1 MKENTREKS
10 MVKISGNSIFYKIK
24 NFFRNLF
31 NKNTINKVNIANEDT
46 IDTNRRNNESSFMKN
61 LRDIESEESK
71 ILKLQKA
78 YRKGDI
84 KEKDMTIEQI
94 SSLLNLYDRQIAN
107 LKKSNEIRKQKL
119 LKYRE
124 NTGDSY

>member
-1 MKENTREKS
+1 MKENTQEKS
-10 MVKISGNSIFYKIK
+10 MVKINENSIFYKIK

-31 NKNTINKVNIANEDT
+31 NKNTINKVNIASKDT
-46 IDTNRRNNESSFMKN
+46 INTNQRNNDSSFMKN
-61 LRDIESEESK
+61 LKDIESEESK

-84 KEKDMTIEQI
+84 KENDMTEEQI

-107 LKKSNEIRKQKL
+107 LKKSNEKPNEKPH
-119 LKYRE
+119 KFY
-124 NTGDSY
+124 NCS